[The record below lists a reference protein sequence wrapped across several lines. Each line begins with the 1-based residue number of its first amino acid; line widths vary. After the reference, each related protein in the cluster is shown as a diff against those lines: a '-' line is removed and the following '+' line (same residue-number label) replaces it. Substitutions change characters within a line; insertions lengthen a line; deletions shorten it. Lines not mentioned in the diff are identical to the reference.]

1 MAFDD
6 AQKARRKDWIQ
17 HKLQEC
23 IAADPSVG
31 GDVVAVANLMLDCI
45 MDHIDEFND
54 DTQTEDYITGR
65 EATNKSDEIAKLEA
79 ELTKLKGK

>member
-1 MAFDD
+1 MAFDA

-31 GDVVAVANLMLDCI
+31 SDIVAISNLMLDCI
-45 MDHIDEFND
+45 LDHIDEFVD
-54 DTQTEDYITGR
+54 DTQTETYITDR
-65 EATNKSDEIAKLEA
+65 EALNKADEITRLEA
-79 ELTKLKGK
+79 ELTKLKGR